1 MQDNPRLQ
9 RLSITIGAVREGIVR
24 ELRAS
29 ADGRAASGR
38 TLSMTLELMEVLWA
52 ELRQLSE
59 EHDRLHRSLGGAGA
73 IQRAGK

>member
-38 TLSMTLELMEVLWA
+38 TLSMALELMEVLWA

-59 EHDRLHRSLGGAGA
+59 EHDRLHRALGAGA